1 MCQFINM
8 KCICTSFFFWQSQPQ
23 FWWKGGEGLIWEWV
37 ICDRISLSIFKGG
50 EPLKMS
56 RAAYPVTSTH
66 LKHTH
71 THTCLKARWSVT
83 SLYVS
88 PRNWIKQMRDS
99 EHTAIVRQHVCLP
112 GHFRVHSYLYVCV
125 CVLASLTSLGALVR
139 RFSRLFV
146 CGYVFVPKGRSM
158 GNSSRPNL
166 IVAVQTDL

>member
-1 MCQFINM
+1 MYFILRL
-8 KCICTSFFFWQSQPQ
+8 T
-23 FWWKGGEGLIWEWV
+23 
-37 ICDRISLSIFKGG
+37 
-50 EPLKMS
+50 
-56 RAAYPVTSTH
+56 VTSPVLERGWGSH
-66 LKHTH
+66 LRVGDMWQNLFVNFLRVENLWRCQELPNLSPRHTSNAQTH

-83 SLYVS
+83 SLYVN

-99 EHTAIVRQHVCLP
+99 EHTALVRQHVCLP
-112 GHFRVHSYLYVCV
+112 GHFWVHSYLYVCV